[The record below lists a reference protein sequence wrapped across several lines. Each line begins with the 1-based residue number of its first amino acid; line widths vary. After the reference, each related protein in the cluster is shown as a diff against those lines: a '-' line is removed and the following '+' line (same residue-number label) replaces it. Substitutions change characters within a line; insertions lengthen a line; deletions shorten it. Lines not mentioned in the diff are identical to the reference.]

1 MAEGG
6 IGGSDLFNLYTP
18 PDTPMIKPTNAS
30 QAVRRR
36 EERSNSPL
44 ATLLTE
50 VPDFVK
56 KSPFHVTATAGVSV
70 QVVTGLTGDFQPNA
84 SLVVVATPDVGNR
97 DQTRSCP
104 CDCLFDLL
112 FNKMSKTLQSHSF
125 LECNWKKLVT

>member
-1 MAEGG
+1 MQSMFEGRARPP
-6 IGGSDLFNLYTP
+6 LFGLP
-18 PDTPMIKPTNAS
+18 
-30 QAVRRR
+30 
-36 EERSNSPL
+36 
-44 ATLLTE
+44 
-50 VPDFVK
+50 
-56 KSPFHVTATAGVSV
+56 GVSV

-125 LECNWKKLVT
+125 SECNWKKRVK